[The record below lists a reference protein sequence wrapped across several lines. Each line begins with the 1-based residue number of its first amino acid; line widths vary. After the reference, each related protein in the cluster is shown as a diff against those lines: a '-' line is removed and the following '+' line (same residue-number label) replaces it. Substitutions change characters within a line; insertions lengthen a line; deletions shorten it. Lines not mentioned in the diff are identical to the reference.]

1 MNKRNGIVAFHG
13 NLMLRSNLDVY
24 AMYEIPETIVN
35 TVDITLKNEFKE
47 LVSDTLSDLEIF
59 GGFEVSTIPFSTEA
73 THNYKF
79 LEQDLAEDTKIFGLY
94 LMKRQAEELK
104 KQIGETSQ
112 DRFFLTIPLRNNH
125 VSLDFKDGL
134 KTAITDFSNRV
145 MATIGTDV
153 TFDEDWYERFEELNH
168 EIYQTL
174 LPLNG
179 YMPTQDQTIFVNNNH
194 YLRGM
199 SVDRKLEIIQVENN
213 IDNFGSAGVSFENYG
228 ILTLSDGAQTT
239 YLAILPI
246 AIPPSNLSYNHFIER
261 RRLLGFDTEVQTK
274 AIFAKKNGFNSMQ
287 QRANRAKQKH
297 KKTNEDIAMRNGIVR
312 DEIGQAEALSEDL
325 VKKSNRGETIIS
337 YLQSMFVYDDDYDRL
352 QEKIKIVMRNFK
364 KANIELAR
372 AKDDQ
377 IYLFY
382 KHRLT
387 EPLFEN
393 ERRYL
398 QTTTMAG
405 FAESL
410 FFTGQKVGSDVGLY
424 MGRVD
429 SRYDR
434 WSGGYKEALQNSRNL
449 VYYNL
454 LQANK
459 LDVEGK
465 ISFDGLV
472 KVTGQMGMGKSF
484 FVKQMFVMNSILK
497 TKLLYFD
504 PKAEVRKQ
512 FMKVLHE
519 YESQGIYPE
528 ICDYIKQINFVT
540 VDARN
545 SENHG
550 VLDPLVFLTG
560 QEAKNLIISMIGEFY
575 DLKQNEQFEKELL
588 QMIEK
593 YLVLRENGEKVGTK
607 NIMEALTKS
616 DTDRVRITAELLLEK
631 MSNSTL
637 SLCFSDGQ
645 NKAISMSKRISI
657 IEVTGLELPTSETSI
672 TENQRQSLVALYAL
686 GQFCYKFGSE
696 SKKESIT
703 FIDEAWFFNITDV
716 GREIIMKIR
725 RTGRSFN
732 NFLVFVSQSH
742 KDSNSEL
749 DDTGFGTLFSF
760 SSPTETDLILDTH
773 DIVKSEETRKWVSS
787 MSMGQCLF
795 TDPFGRTERITIDGI
810 VSEINPLCDTIE
822 TELVAV

>member
-79 LEQDLAEDTKIFGLY
+79 LEQDLAEDTKLFGLY

-145 MATIGTDV
+145 MATIGSDV

-179 YMPTQDQTIFVNNNH
+179 YMPKQDQTIFVNNNH

-199 SVDRKLEIIQVENN
+199 SVDRELEIIQIENN

-337 YLQSMFVYDDDYDRL
+337 YLQSMFVYDDDYDSL

-540 VDARN
+540 IDARN

-616 DTDRVRITAELLLEK
+616 ETDRVRITAELLLEK

-637 SLCFSDGQ
+637 SLCFSNGQ

-760 SSPTETDLILDTH
+760 NSPTETDLILDTH
-773 DIVKSEETRKWVSS
+773 GIVKSEETRKWVSS

>member
-79 LEQDLAEDTKIFGLY
+79 LEQDLAEDTKPFGLY

-145 MATIGTDV
+145 MATIGSDV

-179 YMPTQDQTIFVNNNH
+179 YMPKQDQTIFVNNNH

-199 SVDRKLEIIQVENN
+199 SVDRELEIIQIENN

-274 AIFAKKNGFNSMQ
+274 VIFAKKNGFNSMQ

-512 FMKVLHE
+512 FMKVLHD

-540 VDARN
+540 IDARN

-631 MSNSTL
+631 ISNSTL
-637 SLCFSDGQ
+637 SLCFSNGQ
-645 NKAISMSKRISI
+645 NEAISMSKRISI

-760 SSPTETDLILDTH
+760 NSPTETDLILDTH
-773 DIVKSEETRKWVSS
+773 GIVKSEETRKWVSS

>member
-79 LEQDLAEDTKIFGLY
+79 LEQDLAEDTKPVGLY

-145 MATIGTDV
+145 MATIGSDV

-179 YMPTQDQTIFVNNNH
+179 YMPKQDQTIFVNNNH

-199 SVDRKLEIIQVENN
+199 SVDRELEIIQIENN

-512 FMKVLHE
+512 FMKVLHD

-540 VDARN
+540 IDARN

-616 DTDRVRITAELLLEK
+616 ETDRVRITAELLLEK

-637 SLCFSDGQ
+637 SLCFSNGQ

-760 SSPTETDLILDTH
+760 NSPTETDLILDTH
-773 DIVKSEETRKWVSS
+773 GIVKSEETRKWVSS

>member
-79 LEQDLAEDTKIFGLY
+79 LEQDLAEDTKPVGLY

-145 MATIGTDV
+145 MATIGSDV

-179 YMPTQDQTIFVNNNH
+179 YMPKQDQTIFVNNNH

-199 SVDRKLEIIQVENN
+199 SVDRELEIIQIENN

-274 AIFAKKNGFNSMQ
+274 VIFAKKNGFNSMQ

-540 VDARN
+540 IDARN

-631 MSNSTL
+631 ISNSTL
-637 SLCFSDGQ
+637 SLCFSNGQ

-760 SSPTETDLILDTH
+760 NSPTETDLILDTH
-773 DIVKSEETRKWVSS
+773 GIVKSEETRKWVSS

>member
-1 MNKRNGIVAFHG
+1 LNKRNGIVAFHG

-79 LEQDLAEDTKIFGLY
+79 LEQDLAEDTKPVGLY

-145 MATIGTDV
+145 MATIGSDV

-179 YMPTQDQTIFVNNNH
+179 YMPKQDQTIFVNNNH

-199 SVDRKLEIIQVENN
+199 SVDRELEIIQIENN

-540 VDARN
+540 IDARN

-616 DTDRVRITAELLLEK
+616 ETDRVRITAELLLEK
-631 MSNSTL
+631 ISNSTL
-637 SLCFSDGQ
+637 SLCFSNGQ

-716 GREIIMKIR
+716 GKEIIMKIR

-760 SSPTETDLILDTH
+760 NSPTETDLILDTH
-773 DIVKSEETRKWVSS
+773 GIVKSEETRKWVSS

>member
-79 LEQDLAEDTKIFGLY
+79 LEQDLAEDTKPVGLY

-145 MATIGTDV
+145 MATIGSDV

-199 SVDRKLEIIQVENN
+199 SVDRELEIIQIENN

-274 AIFAKKNGFNSMQ
+274 VIFAKKNGFNSMQ

-512 FMKVLHE
+512 FMKVLHD

-616 DTDRVRITAELLLEK
+616 ETDRVRITAELLLEK
-631 MSNSTL
+631 ISNSTL
-637 SLCFSDGQ
+637 SLCFSNGQ
-645 NKAISMSKRISI
+645 NEAISMSKRISI

-760 SSPTETDLILDTH
+760 NSPTETDLILDTH
-773 DIVKSEETRKWVSS
+773 GIVKSEETRKWVSS

>member
-79 LEQDLAEDTKIFGLY
+79 LEQDLAEDTKPFGLY

-145 MATIGTDV
+145 MATIGSDV

-179 YMPTQDQTIFVNNNH
+179 YMPKQDQTIFVNNNH

-199 SVDRKLEIIQVENN
+199 SVDRELEIIQIENN

-540 VDARN
+540 IDARN

-616 DTDRVRITAELLLEK
+616 ETDRVRITAELLLEK

-637 SLCFSDGQ
+637 SLCFSNGQ

-760 SSPTETDLILDTH
+760 NSPTETDLILDTH
-773 DIVKSEETRKWVSS
+773 GIVKSEETRKWVSS

>member
-1 MNKRNGIVAFHG
+1 
-13 NLMLRSNLDVY
+13 
-24 AMYEIPETIVN
+24 
-35 TVDITLKNEFKE
+35 
-47 LVSDTLSDLEIF
+47 
-59 GGFEVSTIPFSTEA
+59 
-73 THNYKF
+73 
-79 LEQDLAEDTKIFGLY
+79 
-94 LMKRQAEELK
+94 
-104 KQIGETSQ
+104 
-112 DRFFLTIPLRNNH
+112 
-125 VSLDFKDGL
+125 
-134 KTAITDFSNRV
+134 
-145 MATIGTDV
+145 
-153 TFDEDWYERFEELNH
+153 
-168 EIYQTL
+168 
-174 LPLNG
+174 
-179 YMPTQDQTIFVNNNH
+179 
-194 YLRGM
+194 
-199 SVDRKLEIIQVENN
+199 
-213 IDNFGSAGVSFENYG
+213 
-228 ILTLSDGAQTT
+228 
-239 YLAILPI
+239 
-246 AIPPSNLSYNHFIER
+246 
-261 RRLLGFDTEVQTK
+261 
-274 AIFAKKNGFNSMQ
+274 
-287 QRANRAKQKH
+287 
-297 KKTNEDIAMRNGIVR
+297 
-312 DEIGQAEALSEDL
+312 
-325 VKKSNRGETIIS
+325 
-337 YLQSMFVYDDDYDRL
+337 
-352 QEKIKIVMRNFK
+352 
-364 KANIELAR
+364 
-372 AKDDQ
+372 
-377 IYLFY
+377 
-382 KHRLT
+382 
-387 EPLFEN
+387 
-393 ERRYL
+393 
-398 QTTTMAG
+398 
-405 FAESL
+405 
-410 FFTGQKVGSDVGLY
+410 

-484 FVKQMFVMNSILK
+484 FVKQTFVMNSILK

-540 VDARN
+540 IDARN

-616 DTDRVRITAELLLEK
+616 ETDRVRITAELLLEK

-716 GREIIMKIR
+716 GKEIIMKIR

-742 KDSNSEL
+742 KDSNSEI

-760 SSPTETDLILDTH
+760 NSPTETDLILDTH
-773 DIVKSEETRKWVSS
+773 GIVKSKETRTWVSS

>member
-79 LEQDLAEDTKIFGLY
+79 LEQDLAEDTKPFGLY

-145 MATIGTDV
+145 MATIGSDV

-179 YMPTQDQTIFVNNNH
+179 YMPKQDQTIFVNNNH

-199 SVDRKLEIIQVENN
+199 SVDRELEIIQVENN

-364 KANIELAR
+364 KIGIELAR

-377 IYLFY
+377 VYLFY

-484 FVKQMFVMNSILK
+484 FVKQTFVMNSILK

-540 VDARN
+540 IDARN

-616 DTDRVRITAELLLEK
+616 ETDRVRITAELLLEK

-760 SSPTETDLILDTH
+760 NSPTETDLILDTH
-773 DIVKSEETRKWVSS
+773 GIVKSEETRKWVSS

>member
-79 LEQDLAEDTKIFGLY
+79 LEQDLAEDTKPFGLY

-179 YMPTQDQTIFVNNNH
+179 YMPKQDQTIFVNNNH

-199 SVDRKLEIIQVENN
+199 SVDRELEIIQIENN

-364 KANIELAR
+364 KIGIELAR

-377 IYLFY
+377 VYLFY

-484 FVKQMFVMNSILK
+484 FVKQTFVMNSILK

-540 VDARN
+540 IDARN

-616 DTDRVRITAELLLEK
+616 ETDRVRITAELLLEK

-760 SSPTETDLILDTH
+760 NSPTETDLILDTH
-773 DIVKSEETRKWVSS
+773 GIVKSEETRKWVSS

>member
-79 LEQDLAEDTKIFGLY
+79 LEQDLAEDTKPVGLY

-145 MATIGTDV
+145 MATIGSDV

-179 YMPTQDQTIFVNNNH
+179 YMPKQDQTIFVNNNH

-199 SVDRKLEIIQVENN
+199 SVDRELEIIQIENN

-274 AIFAKKNGFNSMQ
+274 VIFAKKNGFNSMQ

-512 FMKVLHE
+512 FMKVLHD

-616 DTDRVRITAELLLEK
+616 ETDRVRITAELLLEK

-637 SLCFSDGQ
+637 SLCFSNGQ

-760 SSPTETDLILDTH
+760 NSPTETDLILDTH
-773 DIVKSEETRKWVSS
+773 GIVKSEETRKWVSS

>member
-79 LEQDLAEDTKIFGLY
+79 LEQDLAEDTKPVGLY

-145 MATIGTDV
+145 MATIGSDV

-179 YMPTQDQTIFVNNNH
+179 YMPKQDQTIFVNNNH

-199 SVDRKLEIIQVENN
+199 SVDRELEIIQVENN

-631 MSNSTL
+631 ISNSTL
-637 SLCFSDGQ
+637 SLCFSNGQ
-645 NKAISMSKRISI
+645 NEAISMSKRISI

-760 SSPTETDLILDTH
+760 NSPTETDLILDTH
-773 DIVKSEETRKWVSS
+773 GIVKSEETRKWVSS

>member
-79 LEQDLAEDTKIFGLY
+79 LEQDLAEDTKPFGLY

-145 MATIGTDV
+145 MATIGSDV

-179 YMPTQDQTIFVNNNH
+179 YMPKQDQTIFVNNNH

-199 SVDRKLEIIQVENN
+199 SVDRELEIIQIENN

-484 FVKQMFVMNSILK
+484 FVKQTFVMNSILK

-540 VDARN
+540 IDARN

-631 MSNSTL
+631 ISNSTL
-637 SLCFSDGQ
+637 SLCFSNGQ
-645 NKAISMSKRISI
+645 NEAISMSKRISI

-760 SSPTETDLILDTH
+760 NSPTETDLILDTH
-773 DIVKSEETRKWVSS
+773 GIVKSEETRKWVSS

>member
-35 TVDITLKNEFKE
+35 TVDITLKNEFKD
-47 LVSDTLSDLEIF
+47 LVADTLSDLEIF

-79 LEQDLAEDTKIFGLY
+79 LEQDLAEDTKPFGLY

-145 MATIGTDV
+145 MATIGSDV

-179 YMPTQDQTIFVNNNH
+179 YMPKQDQTIFVNNNH

-199 SVDRKLEIIQVENN
+199 SVDRELEIIQVENN

-484 FVKQMFVMNSILK
+484 FVKQTFVMNSILK

-540 VDARN
+540 IDARN

-616 DTDRVRITAELLLEK
+616 ETDRVRITAELLLEK

-637 SLCFSDGQ
+637 SLCFSNGQ

-760 SSPTETDLILDTH
+760 NSPTETDLILDTH
-773 DIVKSEETRKWVSS
+773 GIVKSEETRKWVSS

>member
-1 MNKRNGIVAFHG
+1 
-13 NLMLRSNLDVY
+13 
-24 AMYEIPETIVN
+24 
-35 TVDITLKNEFKE
+35 
-47 LVSDTLSDLEIF
+47 
-59 GGFEVSTIPFSTEA
+59 
-73 THNYKF
+73 
-79 LEQDLAEDTKIFGLY
+79 
-94 LMKRQAEELK
+94 MKRQAEELK

-145 MATIGTDV
+145 MATIGSDV
-153 TFDEDWYERFEELNH
+153 TFDEDWYERFEALNH
-168 EIYQTL
+168 EIYQIL

-179 YMPTQDQTIFVNNNH
+179 YMPKQDQTIFVNNNH

-199 SVDRKLEIIQVENN
+199 SVDRELEIIQIENN

-337 YLQSMFVYDDDYDRL
+337 YLQSLFVYDDDYDRL

-484 FVKQMFVMNSILK
+484 FVKQTFVMNSILK

-540 VDARN
+540 IDARN

-616 DTDRVRITAELLLEK
+616 ETDRVRITAELLLEK

-760 SSPTETDLILDTH
+760 NSPTETDLILDTH
-773 DIVKSEETRKWVSS
+773 GIVKSEETRKWVSS

>member
-79 LEQDLAEDTKIFGLY
+79 LEQDLAEDTKPVGLY

-145 MATIGTDV
+145 MATIGSDV

-179 YMPTQDQTIFVNNNH
+179 YVLTKDQTIFVNTVQ
-194 YLRGM
+194 YSRGM
-199 SVDRKLEIIQVENN
+199 SVDKELEVIQVENN

-540 VDARN
+540 IDARN

-616 DTDRVRITAELLLEK
+616 ETDRVRITAELLLEK

-637 SLCFSDGQ
+637 SLCFSNGQ

-760 SSPTETDLILDTH
+760 NSPTETDLILDTH
-773 DIVKSEETRKWVSS
+773 GIVKSEETRKWVSS

>member
-1 MNKRNGIVAFHG
+1 MNKRNGIVSFHG

-79 LEQDLAEDTKIFGLY
+79 LEQDLAEDTKPFGLY

-145 MATIGTDV
+145 MATIGSDV

-179 YMPTQDQTIFVNNNH
+179 YMPKQDQTIFVNNNH

-199 SVDRKLEIIQVENN
+199 SVDRELEIIQIENN

-337 YLQSMFVYDDDYDRL
+337 YLQSLFVYDDDYDRL

-484 FVKQMFVMNSILK
+484 FVKQTFVMNSILK

-512 FMKVLHE
+512 FMKVLHD

-540 VDARN
+540 IDARN

-616 DTDRVRITAELLLEK
+616 ETDRVRITAELLLEK
-631 MSNSTL
+631 ISNSTL
-637 SLCFSDGQ
+637 SLCFSNGQ
-645 NKAISMSKRISI
+645 NEAISMSKRISI

-716 GREIIMKIR
+716 GKEIIMKIR

-760 SSPTETDLILDTH
+760 NSPTETDLILDTH
-773 DIVKSEETRKWVSS
+773 GIVKSEETRKWVSS

>member
-79 LEQDLAEDTKIFGLY
+79 LEQDLAEDTKPVGLY

-145 MATIGTDV
+145 MATIGSDV

-174 LPLNG
+174 LSLNG
-179 YMPTQDQTIFVNNNH
+179 YMPKQDQTIFVNNNH

-199 SVDRKLEIIQVENN
+199 SVDRELEIIQIENN

-484 FVKQMFVMNSILK
+484 FVKQTFVMNSILK

-512 FMKVLHE
+512 FMKVLHD

-540 VDARN
+540 IDARN

-616 DTDRVRITAELLLEK
+616 ETDRVRITAELLLEK

-760 SSPTETDLILDTH
+760 NSPTETDLILDTH
-773 DIVKSEETRKWVSS
+773 GIVKSEETRKWVSS

>member
-79 LEQDLAEDTKIFGLY
+79 LEQDLAEDTKPFGLY

-145 MATIGTDV
+145 MATIGSDV
-153 TFDEDWYERFEELNH
+153 TFDEDWYERFKEINY

-179 YMPTQDQTIFVNNNH
+179 YMPTQDQTIFVNANQ
-194 YLRGM
+194 YSRGM
-199 SVDRKLEIIQVENN
+199 SVDKELEVIQVENN

-512 FMKVLHE
+512 FMKILHD

-540 VDARN
+540 IDARN

-616 DTDRVRITAELLLEK
+616 ETDRVRITAELLLEK

-716 GREIIMKIR
+716 GKEIIMKIR

-760 SSPTETDLILDTH
+760 NSPTETDLILDTH
-773 DIVKSEETRKWVSS
+773 GIVKSEETRKWVSS

>member
-79 LEQDLAEDTKIFGLY
+79 LEQDLAEDTKPVGLY

-145 MATIGTDV
+145 MATIGSDV

-179 YMPTQDQTIFVNNNH
+179 YMPKQDQTIFVNNNH

-199 SVDRKLEIIQVENN
+199 SVDRELEIIQIENN

-484 FVKQMFVMNSILK
+484 FVKQTFVMNSILK

-540 VDARN
+540 IDARN

-631 MSNSTL
+631 ISNSTL
-637 SLCFSDGQ
+637 SLCFSNGQ
-645 NKAISMSKRISI
+645 NEAISMSKRISI

-760 SSPTETDLILDTH
+760 NSPTETDLILDTH
-773 DIVKSEETRKWVSS
+773 GIVKSEETRKWVSS

>member
-79 LEQDLAEDTKIFGLY
+79 LEQDLAEDTKPVGLY

-145 MATIGTDV
+145 MATIGSDV
-153 TFDEDWYERFEELNH
+153 TFDEDWYERFEALNH

-179 YMPTQDQTIFVNNNH
+179 YMPKQDQTIFVNNNH

-199 SVDRKLEIIQVENN
+199 SVDRELEIIQIENN

-512 FMKVLHE
+512 FMKVLHD

-637 SLCFSDGQ
+637 SLCFSNGQ

-760 SSPTETDLILDTH
+760 NSPTETDLILDTH
-773 DIVKSEETRKWVSS
+773 GIVKSEETRKWVSS

>member
-79 LEQDLAEDTKIFGLY
+79 LEQDLAEDTKPVGLY

-145 MATIGTDV
+145 MATIGSDV

-199 SVDRKLEIIQVENN
+199 SVDRELEIIQIENN

-540 VDARN
+540 IDARN

-760 SSPTETDLILDTH
+760 NSPTETDLILDTH
-773 DIVKSEETRKWVSS
+773 GIVKSEETRKWVSS

>member
-79 LEQDLAEDTKIFGLY
+79 LEQDLAEDTKPVGLY

-145 MATIGTDV
+145 MATIGSDV

-179 YMPTQDQTIFVNNNH
+179 YMPKQDQTIFVNNNH

-199 SVDRKLEIIQVENN
+199 SVDRELEIIQIENN

-274 AIFAKKNGFNSMQ
+274 VIFAKKNGFNSMQ

-616 DTDRVRITAELLLEK
+616 ETDRVRITAELLLEK
-631 MSNSTL
+631 ISNSTL
-637 SLCFSDGQ
+637 SLCFSNGQ

-760 SSPTETDLILDTH
+760 NSPTETDLILDTH
-773 DIVKSEETRKWVSS
+773 GIVKSEETRKWVSS

>member
-47 LVSDTLSDLEIF
+47 LVADTLSDLEIF

-79 LEQDLAEDTKIFGLY
+79 LEQDLAEDTKLFGLY

-104 KQIGETSQ
+104 KQMGETSQ

-145 MATIGTDV
+145 MATIGSDV
-153 TFDEDWYERFEELNH
+153 TFDEDWYERFEALNH

-179 YMPTQDQTIFVNNNH
+179 YMPTQDQTIFVNTVQ
-194 YLRGM
+194 YSRGM
-199 SVDRKLEIIQVENN
+199 SVDKELEVIQVENN

-540 VDARN
+540 IDARN

-588 QMIEK
+588 QTIEK

-616 DTDRVRITAELLLEK
+616 ETDRVRITAELLLEK

-637 SLCFSDGQ
+637 SLCFSNGQ

-760 SSPTETDLILDTH
+760 NSPTETDLILDTH
-773 DIVKSEETRKWVSS
+773 GIVKSEETRKWVSS

>member
-73 THNYKF
+73 THNYTF
-79 LEQDLAEDTKIFGLY
+79 LEQDLAEDTKPVGLY

-145 MATIGTDV
+145 MATIGSDV

-199 SVDRKLEIIQVENN
+199 SVDRELEIIQIENN

-484 FVKQMFVMNSILK
+484 FVKQTFVMNSILK

-540 VDARN
+540 IDARN

-645 NKAISMSKRISI
+645 NEAISMSKRISI

-716 GREIIMKIR
+716 GKEIIMKIR

-760 SSPTETDLILDTH
+760 NSPTETDLILDTH
-773 DIVKSEETRKWVSS
+773 GIVKSEETRKWVSS

>member
-79 LEQDLAEDTKIFGLY
+79 LEQDLAEDTKPFGLY

-145 MATIGTDV
+145 MATIGSDV
-153 TFDEDWYERFEELNH
+153 TFDEDWYERFEALNH

-199 SVDRKLEIIQVENN
+199 SVDRELEIIQVENN

-484 FVKQMFVMNSILK
+484 FVKQTFVMNSILK

-540 VDARN
+540 IDARN

-616 DTDRVRITAELLLEK
+616 ETDRVRITAELLLEK

-637 SLCFSDGQ
+637 SLCFSNGQ

-760 SSPTETDLILDTH
+760 NSPTETDLILDTH
-773 DIVKSEETRKWVSS
+773 GIVKSEETRKWVSS

>member
-79 LEQDLAEDTKIFGLY
+79 LEQDLAEDTKPVGLY

-145 MATIGTDV
+145 MATIGSDV

-179 YMPTQDQTIFVNNNH
+179 YMPKQDQTIFVNNNH

-199 SVDRKLEIIQVENN
+199 SVDRELEIIQIENN

-512 FMKVLHE
+512 FMKVLHD

-540 VDARN
+540 IDARN

-616 DTDRVRITAELLLEK
+616 ETDRVRITAELLLEK
-631 MSNSTL
+631 ISNSTL
-637 SLCFSDGQ
+637 SLCFSNGQ

-760 SSPTETDLILDTH
+760 NSPTETDLILDTH
-773 DIVKSEETRKWVSS
+773 GIVKSEETRKWVSS

>member
-79 LEQDLAEDTKIFGLY
+79 LEQDLAEDTKPVGLY

-145 MATIGTDV
+145 MATIGSDV

-179 YMPTQDQTIFVNNNH
+179 YMPKQDQTIFVNNNH

-199 SVDRKLEIIQVENN
+199 SVDRELEIIQIENN

-512 FMKVLHE
+512 FMKVLHD

-540 VDARN
+540 IDARN

-616 DTDRVRITAELLLEK
+616 ETDRVRITAELLLEK

-645 NKAISMSKRISI
+645 NEAISMSKRISI

-760 SSPTETDLILDTH
+760 NSPTETDLILDTH
-773 DIVKSEETRKWVSS
+773 GIVKSEETRKWVSS

>member
-47 LVSDTLSDLEIF
+47 LVADTLSDLEIF

-79 LEQDLAEDTKIFGLY
+79 LEQDLAEDTKPVGLY

-145 MATIGTDV
+145 MATIGSDV
-153 TFDEDWYERFEELNH
+153 TFDEDWYERFEALNH

-179 YMPTQDQTIFVNNNH
+179 YMPKQDQTIFVNNNH

-199 SVDRKLEIIQVENN
+199 SVDRELEIIQIENN

-484 FVKQMFVMNSILK
+484 FVKQTFVMNSILK

-540 VDARN
+540 IDARN

-616 DTDRVRITAELLLEK
+616 ETDRVRITAELLLEK

-716 GREIIMKIR
+716 GKEIIMKIR

-760 SSPTETDLILDTH
+760 NSPTETDLILDTH
-773 DIVKSEETRKWVSS
+773 GIVKSEETRKWVSS

>member
-79 LEQDLAEDTKIFGLY
+79 LEQDLAEDTKPFGLY

-145 MATIGTDV
+145 MATIGSDV

-179 YMPTQDQTIFVNNNH
+179 YMPKQDQTIFVNNNH

-199 SVDRKLEIIQVENN
+199 SVDRELEIIQIENN

-337 YLQSMFVYDDDYDRL
+337 YLQSLFVYDDDYDRL

-434 WSGGYKEALQNSRNL
+434 WSGGYKEALENSRNL

-472 KVTGQMGMGKSF
+472 KVTGQMGMGRSF

-540 VDARN
+540 IDARN

-616 DTDRVRITAELLLEK
+616 ETDRVRITAELLLEK

-637 SLCFSDGQ
+637 SLCFSNGQ

-760 SSPTETDLILDTH
+760 NSPTETDLILDTH
-773 DIVKSEETRKWVSS
+773 GIVKSEETRKWVSS

>member
-79 LEQDLAEDTKIFGLY
+79 LEQDLAEDTKPVGLY

-145 MATIGTDV
+145 MATIGSDV

-179 YMPTQDQTIFVNNNH
+179 YMPKQDQTIFVNNNH

-199 SVDRKLEIIQVENN
+199 SVDRELEIIQVENN

-540 VDARN
+540 IDARN

-616 DTDRVRITAELLLEK
+616 ETDRVRITAELLLEK

-637 SLCFSDGQ
+637 SLCFSNGQ

-760 SSPTETDLILDTH
+760 NSPTETDLILDTH
-773 DIVKSEETRKWVSS
+773 GIVKSEETRKWVSS

>member
-79 LEQDLAEDTKIFGLY
+79 LEQDLAEDTKPVGLY

-145 MATIGTDV
+145 MATIGSDV

-179 YMPTQDQTIFVNNNH
+179 YMPKQDQTIFVNNNH

-199 SVDRKLEIIQVENN
+199 SVDRELEIIQIENN

-337 YLQSMFVYDDDYDRL
+337 YLQSLFVYDDDYDRL

-540 VDARN
+540 IDARN

-616 DTDRVRITAELLLEK
+616 ETDRVRITAELLLEK

-760 SSPTETDLILDTH
+760 NSPTETDLILDTH
-773 DIVKSEETRKWVSS
+773 GIVKSEETRKWVSS

>member
-79 LEQDLAEDTKIFGLY
+79 LEQDLAEDTKPVGLY

-145 MATIGTDV
+145 MATIGSDV
-153 TFDEDWYERFEELNH
+153 TFDEDWYERFEALNH

-179 YMPTQDQTIFVNNNH
+179 YMPKQDQTIFVNNNH

-199 SVDRKLEIIQVENN
+199 SVDRELEIIQIENN

-484 FVKQMFVMNSILK
+484 FVKQTFVMNSILK

-540 VDARN
+540 IDARN

-637 SLCFSDGQ
+637 SLCFSNGQ

-760 SSPTETDLILDTH
+760 NSPTETDLILDTH
-773 DIVKSEETRKWVSS
+773 GIVKSEETRKWVSS

>member
-79 LEQDLAEDTKIFGLY
+79 LEQDLAEDTKPFGLY

-145 MATIGTDV
+145 MATIGSDV

-199 SVDRKLEIIQVENN
+199 SVDRELEIIQVENN

-631 MSNSTL
+631 ISNSTL
-637 SLCFSDGQ
+637 SLCFSNGQ
-645 NKAISMSKRISI
+645 NEAISMSKRISI

-760 SSPTETDLILDTH
+760 NSPTETDLILDTH
-773 DIVKSEETRKWVSS
+773 GIVKSEETRKWVSS

>member
-73 THNYKF
+73 THNYTF
-79 LEQDLAEDTKIFGLY
+79 LEQDLAEDTKPFGLY

-145 MATIGTDV
+145 MATIGSDV
-153 TFDEDWYERFEELNH
+153 TFDEDWYERFEALNH

-179 YMPTQDQTIFVNNNH
+179 YMPKQDQTIFVNNNH

-199 SVDRKLEIIQVENN
+199 SVDRELEIIQIENN

-484 FVKQMFVMNSILK
+484 FVKQTFVMNSILK

-540 VDARN
+540 IDARN

-616 DTDRVRITAELLLEK
+616 ETDRVRITAELLLEK

-637 SLCFSDGQ
+637 SLCFSNGQ

-760 SSPTETDLILDTH
+760 NSPTETDLILDTH
-773 DIVKSEETRKWVSS
+773 GIVKSEETRKWVSS

>member
-79 LEQDLAEDTKIFGLY
+79 LEQDLAEDTKPVGLY

-145 MATIGTDV
+145 MATIGSDV

-179 YMPTQDQTIFVNNNH
+179 YMPKQDQTIFVNNNH

-199 SVDRKLEIIQVENN
+199 SVDRELEIIQIENN

-631 MSNSTL
+631 ISNSTL
-637 SLCFSDGQ
+637 SLCFSNGQ
-645 NKAISMSKRISI
+645 NEAISMSKRISI

-760 SSPTETDLILDTH
+760 NSPTETDLILDTH
-773 DIVKSEETRKWVSS
+773 GIVKSEETRKWVSS

>member
-79 LEQDLAEDTKIFGLY
+79 LEQDLAEDTKPVGLY

-104 KQIGETSQ
+104 KQICETSQ

-145 MATIGTDV
+145 MATIGSDV

-179 YMPTQDQTIFVNNNH
+179 YMPKQDQTIFVNNNH

-199 SVDRKLEIIQVENN
+199 SVDRELEIIQIENN

-540 VDARN
+540 IDARN

-616 DTDRVRITAELLLEK
+616 ETDRVRITAELLLEK

-760 SSPTETDLILDTH
+760 NSPTETDLILDTH
-773 DIVKSEETRKWVSS
+773 GIVKSEETRKWVSS

>member
-79 LEQDLAEDTKIFGLY
+79 LEQDLAEDTKPFGLY

-145 MATIGTDV
+145 MATIGSDV

-179 YMPTQDQTIFVNNNH
+179 YMPKQDQTIFVNNNH

-199 SVDRKLEIIQVENN
+199 SVDRELEIIQVENN

-364 KANIELAR
+364 KIGIELAR

-377 IYLFY
+377 VYLFY

-484 FVKQMFVMNSILK
+484 FVKQTFVMNSILK

-540 VDARN
+540 IDARN

-616 DTDRVRITAELLLEK
+616 ETDRVRITAELLLEK
-631 MSNSTL
+631 ISNSTL
-637 SLCFSDGQ
+637 SLCFSNGQ

-716 GREIIMKIR
+716 GKEIIMKIR

-742 KDSNSEL
+742 KDSNSEI

-760 SSPTETDLILDTH
+760 NSPTETDLILDTH
-773 DIVKSEETRKWVSS
+773 GIVKSEETRKWVSS

>member
-79 LEQDLAEDTKIFGLY
+79 LEQDLAEDTKPVGLY

-145 MATIGTDV
+145 MATIGSDV

-179 YMPTQDQTIFVNNNH
+179 YMPKQDQTIFVNNNH

-199 SVDRKLEIIQVENN
+199 SVDRELEIIQIENN

-274 AIFAKKNGFNSMQ
+274 VIFAKKNGFNSMQ

-512 FMKVLHE
+512 FMKVLHD

-616 DTDRVRITAELLLEK
+616 ETDRVRITAELLLEK

-637 SLCFSDGQ
+637 SLCFSNGQ
-645 NKAISMSKRISI
+645 NEAISMSKRISI

-760 SSPTETDLILDTH
+760 NSPTETDLILDTH
-773 DIVKSEETRKWVSS
+773 GIVKSEETRKWVSS

>member
-79 LEQDLAEDTKIFGLY
+79 LEQDLAEDTKLVGLY

-145 MATIGTDV
+145 MATIGSDV

-179 YMPTQDQTIFVNNNH
+179 YMPKQDQTIFVNNNH

-199 SVDRKLEIIQVENN
+199 SVDRELEIIQIENN

-274 AIFAKKNGFNSMQ
+274 VIFAKKNGFNSMQ

-512 FMKVLHE
+512 FMKVLHD

-540 VDARN
+540 IDARN

-616 DTDRVRITAELLLEK
+616 ETDRVRITAELLLEK

-645 NKAISMSKRISI
+645 NEAISMSKRISI

-760 SSPTETDLILDTH
+760 NSPTETDLILDTH
-773 DIVKSEETRKWVSS
+773 GIVKSEETRKWVSS